1 MINTASDYLTV
12 RPKNGYAGGEEEFS
26 NAQEYTGTENY
37 TETQDFEGMHNYGTA
52 QAYNENQNYSEN
64 QNYMDAQNCA
74 MPRRGMD
81 TRQSLLARVNE
92 TGFAV
97 DDANLYLDTHP
108 CDQAALAYFQ
118 HASAMYRDAVNAYSA
133 QFGPLMA
140 VDSTDINYWSWISDP
155 WPWEGGLN

>member
-12 RPKNGYAGGEEEFS
+12 RPNNGYAEGGEEFA
-26 NAQEYTGTENY
+26 NAQEYTGAENY
-37 TETQDFEGMHNYGTA
+37 TENP
-52 QAYNENQNYSEN
+52 
-64 QNYMDAQNCA
+64 NYMDAQNCA

-118 HASAMYRDAVNAYSA
+118 QAAAMYQNAVNAYSA

-140 VDSTDINYWSWISDP
+140 VDSTDVNYWSWISDP
-155 WPWEGGLN
+155 WPWEGGFN